1 MLNANNLRK
10 GEKMGQELKYLTDTE
25 KRAVEELS
33 SILRKTYGKEIK
45 EIRLFGSKARGDFEK
60 YSDIDIFVVFDREVD
75 WKFEEEI
82 DVLLYQIEIKYG
94 VFFNLILYSS
104 EQLKD
109 SKIQALPLINNIR
122 KEGIAI

>member
-1 MLNANNLRK
+1 
-10 GEKMGQELKYLTDTE
+10 MGRELKYLTDTE
-25 KRAVEELS
+25 KKAVEELS
-33 SILRKTYGKEIK
+33 SILRKTYGNEIK

-82 DVLLYQIEIKYG
+82 DAFLYEIETKYG

-104 EQLKD
+104 KQLKD